1 VRSVRCAYRA
11 RNTSAK
17 RDDEPGATYRSSKEP
32 TINPIMSKSDA
43 ADLVVAARKRR
54 GLSWAGIAEALGT
67 PLVWTTAALLGQ
79 HPMTPEQARKACE
92 LLGLDEA
99 VAESL
104 QLQPSRG
111 TDPSIMADPT
121 IYRFTE
127 ALAVYGP
134 ALKELIHEEFGDGIM
149 SAINFRVD
157 ISRRPDPDGDRVVVT
172 FDGKFLD
179 YRW

>member
-1 VRSVRCAYRA
+1 
-11 RNTSAK
+11 
-17 RDDEPGATYRSSKEP
+17 
-32 TINPIMSKSDA
+32 MSKSEA
-43 ADLVVAARKRR
+43 ADLVVAARVRR
-54 GLSWAGIAEALGT
+54 GLSWAEIAEEVGA
-67 PLVWTTAALLGQ
+67 PVVWTTAALLGQ
-79 HPMTPEQARKACE
+79 HPMTKEQAQRACE
-92 LLGLDEA
+92 VLGLSET

-104 QLQPSRG
+104 QLQPDRG
-111 TDPSIMADPT
+111 TDPAVMADPT

-134 ALKELIHEEFGDGIM
+134 ALKALIHEEFGDGIM

-157 ISRRPDPDGDRVVVT
+157 VARKPDPDGDRVVVT

>member
-1 VRSVRCAYRA
+1 M
-11 RNTSAK
+11 
-17 RDDEPGATYRSSKEP
+17 
-32 TINPIMSKSDA
+32 NPIMSRSEA
-43 ADLVVAARKRR
+43 ADLVIAARRR
-54 GLSWAGIAEALGT
+54 LGLSWAAIAEEIGA
-67 PLVWTTAALLGQ
+67 PLVWSTAALLGQ
-79 HPMTPEQARKACE
+79 HPMTSEQAEKACR
-92 LLGLDEA
+92 LLQLDER

-104 QLQPSRG
+104 QTQPVRG
-111 TDPSIMADPT
+111 ADPAVMSDPT
-121 IYRFTE
+121 IYRFAE

-157 ISRRPDPDGDRVVVT
+157 IARRPDPDGDRVVVT